1 MKINCKIA
9 KLKTENYQTGF
20 TLIEVLVASLI
31 FVVVITVATSV
42 FVVNS
47 TVGDKSRTIRELSQ
61 SARYGLESI
70 AREARNSSKMSANG
84 TSLTITSKDGT
95 EKTYELSGDNIIIN
109 GDPTATL
116 FPDRVIVDEW
126 TVADIGEDPINY
138 PLIQIEMQLSY
149 NLGTGKK
156 SETYKQTYRTSFTKR
171 SYPVADFQAGN

>member
-1 MKINCKIA
+1 MKINCKIV
-9 KLKTENYQTGF
+9 KLKNENYKKGF
-20 TLIEVLVASLI
+20 TLIEVLIASLI

-70 AREARNSSKMSANG
+70 AREARNSETMEKVGEELRIKSKV
-84 TSLTITSKDGT
+84 GT
-95 EKTYELSGDNIIIN
+95 EKSYTLDGDKIKVSTD
-109 GDPTATL
+109 GSDPIDL
-116 FPDRVIVDEW
+116 FPENV
-126 TVADIGEDPINY
+126 TVEKWSVVNIAEVNNPY

-156 SETYKQTYRTSFTKR
+156 SESYTQTYRTAVTNR
-171 SYPVADFQAGN
+171 SYPAINF